1 MCYEEIPHST
11 FDFLYKEVIPMVCKT
26 IFEEPRTTEQ
36 LLEKTDNVCAFIKEC
51 ILSKRFDNSDIDAA
65 LDNVL
70 TLVVN
75 MDRDIDIQF
84 GAGPVGFSYVEG
96 SQYPNGVK
104 RIISVKNVDI
114 TKL

>member
-1 MCYEEIPHST
+1 MIN
-11 FDFLYKEVIPMVCKT
+11 KVISKQQ
-26 IFEEPRTTEQ
+26 TTEQ
-36 LLEKTDNVCAFIKEC
+36 LLEKTDKVCDFIKEC
-51 ILSKRFDNSDIDAA
+51 ILSKRFDNSDIDAV

-75 MDRDIDIQF
+75 MDRDFDIQF

-96 SQYPNGVK
+96 ARYPNGVT
-104 RIISVKNVDI
+104 RVISTRVDN